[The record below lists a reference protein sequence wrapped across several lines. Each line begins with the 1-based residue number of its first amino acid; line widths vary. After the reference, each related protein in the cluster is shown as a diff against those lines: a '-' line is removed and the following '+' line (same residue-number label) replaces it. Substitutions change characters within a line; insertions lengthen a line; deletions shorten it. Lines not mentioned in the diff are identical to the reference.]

1 LQEKSDGTT
10 RLLVRERS
18 GYSHWW
24 TAVLVEPVEMISSLM
39 SQKMLRSI
47 KQRAESLVRT
57 GQVPTAR

>member
-1 LQEKSDGTT
+1 
-10 RLLVRERS
+10 LVRERS